1 MLIIKIN
8 EIYFQI
14 KNILFCVI
22 FQQIRNLSDEEIKDN
37 ILRTLRTSDRF
48 QSGKEIKKNISNWG
62 LRKYLPP
69 PIQIVIFD
77 SSVKITTQYLKENTL
92 VNLLTE
98 EEGSDKIVLKKIAE
112 NVIYNPSDKNDNFS
126 NSMESTS
133 TSSAASSS
141 TSTKS
146 SSFSSVM
153 NLIPKSPKIVPRSST
168 LRKRKLNSSVT
179 SRSSEEPC
187 PSTSSG
193 TIDDDD
199 VSVEDYQ
206 SSSSRR
212 KTGPLRILEELIPRT
227 PSFNGIHNPF
237 RIPSPKKIDPN
248 SKAVKSKLQRIDLST
263 KLAAL
268 KKSGVIIKK
277 RQNLTAGQLKGEI
290 LIKKRKL
297 DEKDIIV
304 TADKKVIKRKRG
316 RKNKNENEVS
326 LLFLLYIIRLY

>member
-1 MLIIKIN
+1 MSFATDNHKGGKITPPLGVPLYTN
-8 EIYFQI
+8 
-14 KNILFCVI
+14 FCI
-22 FQQIRNLSDEEIKDN
+22 IRNLSDEEIKDN

-141 TSTKS
+141 TST
-146 SSFSSVM
+146 
-153 NLIPKSPKIVPRSST
+153 NST

-206 SSSSRR
+206 SLSSRR

-316 RKNKNENEVS
+316 RKNKNETE
-326 LLFLLYIIRLY
+326 